1 MSTIH
6 RLTIRRGFTLIEVV
20 AALAIIGLGLVG
32 ILSLFPVGIDA
43 SKRAG
48 ELTDATILG
57 QSVLDQIRSAA
68 NRGDLTLNDAKMLF
82 ETSGPSTFKN
92 FDAKL
97 SNIIRLEEDNK
108 PFIPKV
114 NTTGGEGTIYQYQ
127 VKFEDPPGSEGGFLK
142 KNQGFEDLRDVSLQ
156 KVTLT
161 VSWPGN
167 EPDPAFRTRVNLVTF
182 IKFPETR

>member
-1 MSTIH
+1 M
-6 RLTIRRGFTLIEVV
+6 RQIRILQARRAFTLIEVI

-48 ELTDATILG
+48 DLTNATILG

-68 NRGDLTLNDAKMLF
+68 NRGDLTLSNAKTRFPNTL
-82 ETSGPSTFKN
+82 TN
-92 FDAKL
+92 FDTRKT
-97 SNIIRLEEDNK
+97 NIIGLEDERK

-114 NTTGGEGTIYQYQ
+114 QTASGEHTLYQYQ
-127 VKFEDPPGSEGGFLK
+127 VKFDDPPGDEEGFIK
-142 KNQGFEDLRDVSLQ
+142 DQGLDDLGGVGLQ

-161 VSWPGN
+161 VSWPAN
-167 EPDPAFRTRVNLVTF
+167 EPKAGLRNRVTLVTF
-182 IKFPETR
+182 IKFPETRL

>member
-1 MSTIH
+1 MMRH
-6 RLTIRRGFTLIEVV
+6 IRMLQARRAFTLIEVI

-48 ELTDATILG
+48 DLTNATIFG

-68 NRGDLTLNDAKMLF
+68 NRGDLTLSDAKTLF
-82 ETSGPSTFKN
+82 QTSGTDTFKD
-92 FDAKL
+92 FDAKI
-97 SNIIRLEEDNK
+97 SNIIGLVDDRQ

-114 NTTGGEGTIYQYQ
+114 QTAGGEHTLYQYQ
-127 VKFEDPPGSEGGFLK
+127 VKFDEPPGNEGGFIKDQGLDDLK
-142 KNQGFEDLRDVSLQ
+142 DVGLQ

-161 VSWPGN
+161 VSWPAN
-167 EPDPAFRTRVNLVTF
+167 EPKAGLRNRVTLVTF

>member
-1 MSTIH
+1 MMGH
-6 RLTIRRGFTLIEVV
+6 IRMLQARRAFTLIEVI

-48 ELTDATILG
+48 DLTNATILG

-68 NRGDLTLNDAKMLF
+68 NRGDLTLNDAKTRF
-82 ETSGPSTFKN
+82 QTSGTDNFKD
-92 FDAKL
+92 FDAKIP
-97 SNIIRLEEDNK
+97 NIIGLVDDQQ

-114 NTTGGEGTIYQYQ
+114 QTAGGEHTLYQYQ
-127 VKFEDPPGSEGGFLK
+127 VKFDEPPTEEKLDDLK
-142 KNQGFEDLRDVSLQ
+142 DVGLQ

-161 VSWPGN
+161 VSWPAN
-167 EPDPAFRTRVNLVTF
+167 EPKAGLRNRVTLVTF

>member
-1 MSTIH
+1 M
-6 RLTIRRGFTLIEVV
+6 LQARRAFTLIEVI

-48 ELTDATILG
+48 DLTNATILG
-57 QSVLDQIRSAA
+57 QSVLDQIRAAA
-68 NRGDLTLNDAKMLF
+68 NRGDLTLTNAKTLF
-82 ETSGPSTFKN
+82 QTSGTDTFKD
-92 FDAKL
+92 FDTKM
-97 SNIIRLEEDNK
+97 SNIIGLVDDRQ

-114 NTTGGEGTIYQYQ
+114 QTASGEHTLYQYQ
-127 VKFEDPPGSEGGFLK
+127 VKFDDPPTEEKLDDLK
-142 KNQGFEDLRDVSLQ
+142 DVGLQ

-161 VSWPGN
+161 VSWPAN
-167 EPDPAFRTRVNLVTF
+167 EPKAGLRNRVTLVTF

>member
-1 MSTIH
+1 MMRH
-6 RLTIRRGFTLIEVV
+6 IRMLQARRAFTLIEVI

-48 ELTDATILG
+48 DLTNATILG

-68 NRGDLTLNDAKMLF
+68 NRGELALTDAKSLF
-82 ETSGPSTFKN
+82 PESFKD
-92 FDAKL
+92 FDATSARVIGL
-97 SNIIRLEEDNK
+97 MDDRQ

-114 NTTGGEGTIYQYQ
+114 QTASGEHTLYQYQ
-127 VKFEDPPGSEGGFLK
+127 VKFGPPTEGKLD
-142 KNQGFEDLRDVSLQ
+142 DLDRVGLQ

-161 VSWPGN
+161 VSWPAN
-167 EPDPAFRTRVNLVTF
+167 EPQAAFRNRITLVTF

>member
-1 MSTIH
+1 MMRICRART
-6 RLTIRRGFTLIEVV
+6 RQGFTLIEVI

-48 ELTDATILG
+48 DLTNATILG

-68 NRGDLTLNDAKMLF
+68 NRGDLTLTNAKKLF
-82 ETSGPSTFKN
+82 ETSGTDTFKD
-92 FDAKL
+92 FDAKIT
-97 SNIIRLEEDNK
+97 NIIGLEDERK

-114 NTTGGEGTIYQYQ
+114 QTATLYQYQ
-127 VKFEDPPGSEGGFLK
+127 VKFEDPPGNEGGFIK
-142 KNQGFEDLRDVSLQ
+142 DQGFDDLSDVGLQ

-161 VSWPGN
+161 VSWPAN
-167 EPDPAFRTRVNLVTF
+167 EPKAGLRNRVTLVTF